1 MNRNGN
7 HSGKSNRTID
17 ILFAGV
23 ISESIPD
30 PVALIAEALDDPYRL
45 PYLIEE
51 ITTHKDIGKYRI
63 HLVRVQVESELR
75 MREDVD
81 FHSTRLWIAQTI
93 EKVAFGDML
102 TEGIEEGVSVGSKKK
117 RSKSKKKN

>member
-1 MNRNGN
+1 MIRNGN
-7 HSGKSNRTID
+7 HSGRNNRTID
-17 ILFAGV
+17 ILFGGR
-23 ISESIPD
+23 IPEKIPD
-30 PVALIAEALDDPYRL
+30 PVAKIAEALDDPRRL

-93 EKVAFGDML
+93 EKVAFGDLL
-102 TEGIEEGVSVGSKKK
+102 TEGIEEGVSGGSKGK
-117 RSKSKKKN
+117 KSKKK